1 MKRKKLYSMRAL
13 GLAMS
18 LVMSVPVSAAGAL
31 SPDTD
36 TTVVETPNED
46 GTTTVVETTTKED
59 GSVSKT
65 ETVKDENGNVI
76 RDTTTS
82 TNAAGQITEVVV
94 NNTLSATDEITDLA
108 GSAEAMPS
116 GNTVAD
122 ADVLPPED
130 VADETQKA
138 ELESESM
145 NQFTA
150 IKVDEIKVDKAG
162 LNIKVSPV
170 AAAVQSVA
178 KQAAAKMA
186 ATMGL
191 SVADDKISLMA
202 SAEISVENQDGTVN
216 VKIPMTETPD
226 TSRYTYYVLHF
237 DVVNGKWETVK
248 AQITNDGIVLAAF
261 DSLSPV
267 FVVRADAKLPAV
279 DNGDNNNNGDNGNNG
294 GNGDNGSGD
303 NGSSDSSNSGTG
315 SNASGNSSKAGT
327 APASITPANPGV
339 SPKTGE

>member
-1 MKRKKLYSMRAL
+1 MKRKKLYSMLAL

-122 ADVLPPED
+122 ADVLPPAD
-130 VADETQKA
+130 VTDEAQKA

-150 IKVDEIKVDKAG
+150 IKADEITGLGLGEAKAIVDGA
-162 LNIKVSPV
+162 P
-170 AAAVQSVA
+170 A
-178 KQAAAKMA
+178 
-186 ATMGL
+186 
-191 SVADDKISLMA
+191 
-202 SAEISVENQDGTVN
+202 
-216 VKIPMTETPD
+216 
-226 TSRYTYYVLHF
+226 
-237 DVVNGKWETVK
+237 TVK
-248 AQITNDGIVLAAF
+248 EKVKKDEAETMKKTLEEAGATIELA
-261 DSLSPV
+261 
-267 FVVRADAKLPAV
+267 
-279 DNGDNNNNGDNGNNG
+279 
-294 GNGDNGSGD
+294 
-303 NGSSDSSNSGTG
+303 
-315 SNASGNSSKAGT
+315 
-327 APASITPANPGV
+327 
-339 SPKTGE
+339 